1 MRPGGDPGC
10 GQGGVFEVQ
19 DLPHSNNRAGSAE
32 RAYLESTFAR
42 RSWSLD
48 TSGFGPD
55 GEPPPPRYDQRGS
68 AEPVRLISKVLE
80 AVGEG
85 KEATAYC
92 CRAGEKV
99 PFGLALAKVYRADRF
114 RDFANASVYT
124 VGEVVNDRRARKAI
138 EQKTGTGRRMRHRVW
153 VQREWATLCELHD
166 AGADV
171 PAPYACARD
180 GILMEFIGDEHGA
193 APLLLHSELGRW
205 EARRLYDRLV
215 ANVELFLACDR
226 VHGDLSAYNVLYH
239 AGKIWV
245 IDFPQSV
252 DARRNPHARQLLARD
267 LRNLA
272 RYFRRYGVR
281 DDTSARASRLWSRYQ
296 RAEL

>member
-1 MRPGGDPGC
+1 MEETPSFDLAGGQFGRRNLLA
-10 GQGGVFEVQ
+10 VE
-19 DLPHSNNRAGSAE
+19 H
-32 RAYLESTFAR
+32 AYLESTFAR

-55 GEPPPPRYDQRGS
+55 GEPPPPRYDLRAS
-68 AEPVRLISKVLE
+68 VEPVRLISKVLE
-80 AVGEG
+80 TVGDG
-85 KEATAYC
+85 KEATAYR
-92 CRAGEKV
+92 CRGGGKV
-99 PFGLALAKVYRADRF
+99 PFDLALAKVYRSDKF
-114 RDFANASVYT
+114 RDFANVSVYT
-124 VGEVVNDRRARKAI
+124 AGETVNDRRVQKAI
-138 EQKTGTGRRMRHRVW
+138 EQKTGAGRRMRHRIW

-171 PAPYACARD
+171 PSPYACARD
-180 GILMEFIGDEHGA
+180 AILMEFIGDEDGA
-193 APLLLHSELGRW
+193 APLLLHSELGRR
-205 EARRLYDRLV
+205 EALRLYDRLV

-226 VHGDLSAYNVLYH
+226 VHGDLSAYNVLYQ

-252 DARRNPHARQLLARD
+252 DARRNPNARQLLVRD

-281 DDTSARASRLWSRYQ
+281 DDASARARRLWSRYQ